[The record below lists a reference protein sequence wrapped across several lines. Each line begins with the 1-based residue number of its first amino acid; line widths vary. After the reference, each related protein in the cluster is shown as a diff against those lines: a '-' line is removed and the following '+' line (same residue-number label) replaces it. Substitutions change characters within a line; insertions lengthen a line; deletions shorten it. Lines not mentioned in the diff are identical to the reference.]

1 MEPSPYEAAAA
12 IPILCFVFP
21 FLLSMLSFAQEWQ
34 EGGEQAPGWTNRL
47 AHEKSVYLQQH
58 AHNPVNWYP
67 WGTEAFEKAK
77 SRNLPIFLSIGYSTC
92 HWCHV
97 MERESFENEEIAAF
111 LNQHFVCIKV
121 DREERPDVDSIYM
134 SYVMAKTGSGGWPM
148 SVFLTPDRVPFY
160 GGTYFPPEDGHGRPG
175 FGSLLIS
182 IHQAWESNHAQ
193 IMEHGEQ
200 ITHFLEANNAVYI
213 QEGELGYGPLDVAV
227 RQYQDR
233 FDGRFGGELGA
244 PKFPAPM
251 MLGLLLRHELRTGD
265 RRALDMVTTTL
276 DRMVA
281 GGIYDH
287 LGGGF
292 SRYSVDEAWLVPHF
306 EKMLY
311 GNAQLAKVY
320 AEAFQRTGETRYC
333 KVAVGILEYLLRDM
347 RLKGGAFA
355 AAEDADSEGE
365 EGLFYTWTPDE
376 MVAALGEELA
386 QVAISAYGVTPSGHL
401 DGRSVLHLPDLAA
414 SENQDLLEQAREKL
428 FEVRSRRERPLRD
441 DKVVSGWNGLTISAF
456 AFCGRVFDEPR
467 YLEAAADAAGFLL
480 ENLVKEGLLLRRFRL
495 GEARFDGQLKD
506 YAYVVQGLV
515 DLYEADFDSRW
526 LESAASLNAGMLDR
540 FLDPATGT
548 FFDTPKDGEA
558 LLIRPRGAT
567 DGALPSGTAVAVKNL
582 LRLAALTMDASLRDR
597 AEACLKAYGKSMRTA
612 PLAFVEMLSGVALYL
627 EPPREVAF
635 AGTRGSAD
643 LEALVRSYYSRFQP
657 HRVIAFADADESVRA
672 LDARRT
678 EWLAGKVEVAGRA
691 AVYLCENRTCEA
703 PITEPDLLP
712 SGR

>member
-1 MEPSPYEAAAA
+1 MNESSVLDEMT
-12 IPILCFVFP
+12 IPLLCFAFWL
-21 FLLSMLSFAQEWQ
+21 LLSMLAYAQVDHES
-34 EGGEQAPGWTNRL
+34 EDHASGWSNRL
-47 AHEKSVYLQQH
+47 LQEKSVYLQQH
-58 AHNPVNWYP
+58 AHNPVDWYP
-67 WGTEAFEKAK
+67 WGEEAFEKAK

-97 MERESFENEEIAAF
+97 MERESFENEEIAAV

-160 GGTYFPPEDGHGRPG
+160 GGTYYPPEDAFGRPG

-182 IHQAWESNHAQ
+182 IHQTWEQNHEKIVEQ
-193 IMEHGEQ
+193 GEK
-200 ITHFLEANNAVYI
+200 ITQFLEANNSAHL
-213 QEGELGYGPLDVAV
+213 QEGDLGYGPLDAAV
-227 RQYQDR
+227 QQYMER
-233 FDGRFGGELGA
+233 FDRRYGGESGA

-265 RRALDMVTTTL
+265 QRALDMVTTTL
-276 DRMVA
+276 DHMYA

-287 LGGGF
+287 IGGGF
-292 SRYSVDEAWLVPHF
+292 SRYSVDGEWLVPHF

-320 AEAFQRTGETRYC
+320 AEAFQRTGKQLYRD
-333 KVAVGILEYLLRDM
+333 VAVGILEYLLRDM
-347 RLKGGAFA
+347 QLPGGAFA

-376 MVAALGEELA
+376 VIAALGKELG
-386 QVAISAYGVTPSGHL
+386 QVVISYCGVTESGHV
-401 DGRSVLHLPDLAA
+401 DGRSVIHLPNLGA
-414 SENQDLLEQAREKL
+414 SVDQEQLELAREKL
-428 FEVRSRRERPLRD
+428 FQVRSKRIRPLRD
-441 DKVVSGWNGLTISAF
+441 DKVVSGWNGLAISAF

-467 YLEAAADAAGFLL
+467 YLTAAADASGFLQD
-480 ENLVKEGLLLRRFRL
+480 NLVQDGKLLRRFRL

-506 YAYVVQGLV
+506 YAYVVQGLI
-515 DLYEADFDSRW
+515 DLYEAGFDSRW
-526 LESAASLNAGMLDR
+526 LEAADRLNAGMLER
-540 FLDPATGT
+540 FSDPATGT
-548 FFDTPKDGEA
+548 FFDTPVDGEM

-567 DGALPSGTAVAVKNL
+567 DGALPSGTAIAVKNL
-582 LRLAALTMDASLRDR
+582 LRLGELTDASHRDR
-597 AEACLKAYGKSMRTA
+597 AEACLKAYGKSMSMA
-612 PLAFVEMLSGVALYL
+612 PLAFVEMLSCVALFL
-627 EPPREVAF
+627 EPLREVVF

-643 LEALVRSYYSRFQP
+643 LEALVRSYYSRFRP

-672 LDARRT
+672 LDAKRT
-678 EWLAGKVEVAGRA
+678 EWLEGKVPQEGRA
-691 AVYLCENRTCEA
+691 AVYLCENRTCKA

-712 SGR
+712 